1 MTTLNQTNRVL
12 SIDIIRGIALLG
24 IFFVNVPFMN
34 VMTLGLHEGIN
45 PYIRLFYDI
54 FIEAKFYVI
63 FSLLFGASAYY
74 FMRSQERKGLAYR
87 KLFWIRAG
95 WLYVFGMLHYH
106 FIWQGDILHD
116 YAIVGFV
123 LPLFYKVSPRKI
135 LVCAGIMLVFSFYIN
150 QFPVNLEYL
159 SIALFGLGIA
169 KLNFFGEFSRYK
181 KTMKKIAIFAFLL
194 SLPFIIMM
202 IKDFINDTYFT
213 NQFSIWLSGK
223 LMAIVY
229 ITLILCACESEHIRK
244 KLSPLAAYGK
254 MAFTNYLMQSIVT
267 IFIVAPLL
275 PAMTLVTQSLY
286 CVVFLTIQVW
296 ISNII
301 LKKFKYGPFEYVWRK
316 LTFGLK

>member
-1 MTTLNQTNRVL
+1 MTTRNQTNRVL
-12 SIDIIRGIALLG
+12 SIDIMRGFALLG

-74 FMRSQERKGLAYR
+74 FMRSQERKGLSYR
-87 KLFWIRAG
+87 KLFWIRSG

-116 YAIVGFV
+116 YALVGFV
-123 LPLFYKVSPRKI
+123 LPFFFKVSPRNI
-135 LVCAGIMLVFSFYIN
+135 LVVAGTMLVVSFSIN
-150 QFPVNLEYL
+150 EFPIKLEYL

-181 KTMKKIAIFAFLL
+181 HTMKKIAMVAFLL
-194 SLPFIIMM
+194 SLPIVIVM
-202 IKDFINDTYFT
+202 IKHFINDTYFT
-213 NQFSIWLSGK
+213 SQIFIWLSGK

-229 ITLILCACESEHIRK
+229 ITLILCACENERIRK

-267 IFIVAPLL
+267 VFIVAPLM
-275 PAMTLVTQSLY
+275 PGMTLVTQSLY
-286 CVVFLTIQVW
+286 CIIFLTIQVW
-296 ISNII
+296 VSNII

>member
-1 MTTLNQTNRVL
+1 MTTLNKTDRVL

-34 VMTLGLHEGIN
+34 IMTLGLHEGIN

-116 YAIVGFV
+116 YALVGFV
-123 LPLFYKVSPRKI
+123 LPFFYKVSSRKI
-135 LVCAGIMLVFSFYIN
+135 LVFAGTMLILAFYKN
-150 QFPVNLEYL
+150 QFPINLEYL

-181 KTMKKIAIFAFLL
+181 NIMKKIAILAFLL
-194 SLPFIIMM
+194 SLPIVFLM
-202 IKDFINDTYFT
+202 IKYFINDTYFT
-213 NQFSIWLSGK
+213 SQISIWLGGK
-223 LMAIVY
+223 LMAVVY
-229 ITLILCACESEHIRK
+229 ITLILCACENEHIRK

-267 IFIVAPLL
+267 VFIVAPLM
-275 PAMTLVTQSLY
+275 PGMTLVTQSLY
-286 CVVFLTIQVW
+286 CIVFLTIQVW
-296 ISNII
+296 VSNLI

>member
-135 LVCAGIMLVFSFYIN
+135 LVYAGIMLVFSFYIN

-229 ITLILCACESEHIRK
+229 ITLILCACESEHILK